1 MLFTELR
8 FLPFVLVALALHWA
22 LRGNGPRKVW
32 LLIVSYA
39 FYAAWDWR
47 FLSLIV
53 ASTLIDYG
61 VGMGLARTQASSA
74 RRVLLGISLTAN
86 LGLLAVFKYLGFFVE
101 SAVELANAFGASLS
115 QPTLE
120 IVLPVGISFYTF
132 QTLSYSVD
140 VYRGRRAAEEHLGI
154 FALYVSF
161 FPQLVA
167 GPIERSTRLLPQL
180 HETFSFDAV
189 RVRNGL
195 ALMGFGFF
203 KKCVV
208 ADRCAIYAD
217 RIFHAPGTEYD
228 GFASLLGTYFFQWQL
243 YCDFSG
249 YSDIAIGAAAVLG
262 YDLMTNFR
270 RPFLAV
276 SILDFW
282 NRWHVSLTTWLRDYV
297 YFPLTGRHQSN
308 ARRLFNALL
317 VFGLSGLWHGAT
329 WNCVLWGLVNG
340 VFLVVGLAT
349 ARAQDRFFRATRLQ
363 RVPGLRRTLDVVLT
377 FHLGTI
383 GLMFFRTS
391 TLSDYLA
398 HVRSIFTPSGAFWNV
413 LGPLDAYELGLALV
427 SIGALFSIQL
437 LQEKHDSTLV
447 QELGGKPR
455 WFRWPVYYAF
465 VFAILAFGQF
475 GATPFFYFQF

>member
-1 MLFTELR
+1 MLFNSLEFPVFFVAVVATFFALPGRLR
-8 FLPFVLVALALHWA
+8 WVLLLVA
-22 LRGNGPRKVW
+22 
-32 LLIVSYA
+32 SYA
-39 FYAAWDWR
+39 FYAFWR
-47 FLSLIV
+47 PEYLLLIWGSTLLDYLVARRMSRLPDKRARKPWLLLSLF
-53 ASTLIDYG
+53 
-61 VGMGLARTQASSA
+61 
-74 RRVLLGISLTAN
+74 AN
-86 LGLLAVFKYLGFFVE
+86 LGLLGTFKYFNFFADSLNAVFDAMRLDVE
-101 SAVELANAFGASLS
+101 VPFLDVL
-115 QPTLE
+115 
-120 IVLPVGISFYTF
+120 LPVGISFYTF